1 MTASPIRVYVL
12 LTAMAAGICISQL
25 DWASFATLPRQAL
38 SGFAFLTM
46 LGIAS
51 EALAFSSKANRQAS
65 TYSLTFI
72 PLIAAVLLFG
82 QVAAVLFITVTG
94 AVAEAVLRRKER
106 LKTLFNVS
114 QWIVAGTAAGIAF
127 AGLGG
132 VPLARL
138 PSTGTFDPQV
148 IPALAFGFVALL
160 FNHLAVIVAV
170 ALTQRAPV
178 RKILW
183 QAAGRIGGT
192 VLYDV
197 CVLPIAILVA
207 FLYFALGWVG
217 LFVSL
222 FPLLVIRW
230 TYLHKHRLETANRD
244 LLNALVKAI
253 ETRDPY
259 TSGHAVRVQDLAVR
273 IGTELGLGAPK
284 LDDLSAAALLHD
296 VGKIEVA
303 YEQILQKP
311 SGLTLKERKIIESH
325 VIRGVEI
332 LTSMSSLSQRVIE
345 GVRHHHELYD
355 GSGYP
360 DGLSATEIPI
370 FGRIIKISDAIDAM
384 LSDRPYRKA
393 LPLSTVREELRLF
406 SGRHFDPKLVEL
418 VWTSDILESHA
429 SQMRMA
435 ALLREEAESG
445 QLDGASLSWTD
456 GTGHEKSCGIGGMG

>member
-1 MTASPIRVYVL
+1 MKASPIRTYVL
-12 LTAMAAGICISQL
+12 LTALAAAGCTFLL
-25 DWASFATLPRQAL
+25 DWASFFALPNQAL
-38 SGFAFLTM
+38 YGFGFLTI

-51 EALAFSSKANRQAS
+51 EALAFSSKADRKAS

-72 PLIAAVLLFG
+72 PLLAGVLLFG
-82 QVAAVLFITVTG
+82 QVAAVLFVALTG
-94 AVAEAVLRRKER
+94 AVAEAVLRRKEP

-114 QWIVAGTAAGIAF
+114 QWVVAGTLAGWAF
-127 AGLGG
+127 SGLGG
-132 VPLARL
+132 VPLAAS
-138 PSTGTFDPQV
+138 PGASVFDPQ
-148 IPALAFGFVALL
+148 ILPALAFGFVALL
-160 FNHLAVIVAV
+160 SNHVAVIVAV

-178 RKILW
+178 TKILW

-192 VLYDV
+192 VLYDIF
-197 CVLPIAILVA
+197 VLPIAILVA

-222 FPLLVIRW
+222 LPLLVIRW
-230 TYLHKHRLETANRD
+230 AYLHKHRLETANRD

-273 IGTELGLGAPK
+273 IGTELGLGARR

-296 VGKIEVA
+296 IGKIEVA
-303 YEQILQKP
+303 YERILKKP
-311 SGLTLKERKIIESH
+311 SALTSEERTIIESH

-355 GSGYP
+355 GTGYP
-360 DGLSATEIPI
+360 DGFSGNHIPL
-370 FGRIIKISDAIDAM
+370 FGRIIKLSDAVDAM

-393 LPLSTVREELRLF
+393 LSLDTVREELRLF
-406 SGRHFDPKLVEL
+406 SGRHFDPKLVL
-418 VWTSDILESHA
+418 LLTQTDILEEHA
-429 SQMRMA
+429 TQMRLA
-435 ALLREEAESG
+435 ESLRDSGKTLPLSEAE
-445 QLDGASLSWTD
+445 AR
-456 GTGHEKSCGIGGMG
+456 EAIV